1 MNQEQL
7 EDNKVGQE
15 LALAREA
22 RRMSQEQVADILNLT
37 LANVIALENDDY
49 ESLPGWTYVSGYL
62 RAYARLLG
70 LDSDSLRDK
79 AEARIQR
86 DGETLRQFDGSKNDS
101 PTSVSKVVWYKK
113 LLQKGT
119 LTPIAAASALF
130 LFFFALDAV
139 LDSAERSSVEI
150 SSGSELDSTIL
161 ALESARTMSDS
172 NDPKVEVTS
181 IHASIQGPI
190 EDAVLD
196 KVTPGVGGKNKDELN
211 NQSLY
216 EEISDNGINSER
228 QQIAQ
233 ELSATTEEK
242 SEVIDGAFQDAQ
254 DPVVEE
260 IISVPVED
268 AEGVVQEGAEQNFT
282 VEFLGF
288 NEWGERILS
297 SEGEDRMRINFQA
310 DCWVE
315 IRSNDERLLYADL
328 GKAGE
333 IKDFVGEAP
342 WLLKLG
348 YAGGI
353 SIFLNGSPVKLVPA
367 PEGRI
372 TRFTLDEAKI
382 ES

>member
-1 MNQEQL
+1 MNQEQS
-7 EDNKVGQE
+7 EKNKVGQE
-15 LALAREA
+15 LAFAREA
-22 RRMSQEQVADILNLT
+22 KGMSQEQIADILNLT

-49 ESLPGWTYVSGYL
+49 ESLPSWTYVSGYL

-79 AEARIQR
+79 AEALIQG
-86 DGETLRQFDGSKNDS
+86 DMETFRQFDSSKNES
-101 PTSVSKVVWYKK
+101 PTSVSKLVWYKK
-113 LLQKGT
+113 LLHKGT
-119 LTPIAAASALF
+119 LTPIAAVSALF

-161 ALESARTMSDS
+161 APEIVRTGSYS
-172 NDPKVEVTS
+172 NDPKVEVPS
-181 IHASIQGPI
+181 IPGPI
-190 EDAVLD
+190 DDAVLD
-196 KVTPGVGGKNKDELN
+196 KAAPGVGGQTKDESN
-211 NQSLY
+211 NQSPY
-216 EEISDNGINSER
+216 KEIADTATNSER
-228 QQIAQ
+228 PQIAQ
-233 ELSATTEEK
+233 EPSAKTEEK
-242 SEVIDGAFQDAQ
+242 PEVVAGALQEAEDQ
-254 DPVVEE
+254 GVEE
-260 IISVPVED
+260 IVSVIVE
-268 AEGVVQEGAEQNFT
+268 ATEELVQEGAEQNFT

-297 SEGEDRMRINFQA
+297 SVGEDRMRIDFQE

-315 IRSNDERLLYADL
+315 IRSKDERLLYADL

-333 IKDFVGEAP
+333 VKDFVGEAP

-353 SIFLNGSPVKLVPA
+353 SIFLNGSPVNFVPA

-372 TRFTLDEAKI
+372 TRITIDEDKI

>member
-1 MNQEQL
+1 MNQEQF
-7 EDNKVGQE
+7 EENKVGQE
-15 LALAREA
+15 LAFAREA
-22 RRMSQEQVADILNLT
+22 KGMSQEQIADILNLT

-79 AEARIQR
+79 AEARIQADMETSQQL
-86 DGETLRQFDGSKNDS
+86 DGLKNES
-101 PTSVSKVVWYKK
+101 LTSVSKLVWYKK
-113 LLQKGT
+113 LFHRGT

-150 SSGSELDSTIL
+150 SPGIELDSTIL
-161 ALESARTMSDS
+161 APESARTISDS
-172 NDPKVEVTS
+172 NDPKVEGPS
-181 IHASIQGPI
+181 IRVPT

-196 KVTPGVGGKNKDELN
+196 KAAPGVGGQTKDESN
-211 NQSLY
+211 NQSPY
-216 EEISDNGINSER
+216 KEIADTATNSER
-228 QQIAQ
+228 PQIAQ
-233 ELSATTEEK
+233 EPSAKTEEK
-242 SEVIDGAFQDAQ
+242 PEVVAGALQEAEDQ
-254 DPVVEE
+254 GVEE
-260 IISVPVED
+260 IVSVIVE
-268 AEGVVQEGAEQNFT
+268 ATEELVQEGAEQNFT

-297 SEGEDRMRINFQA
+297 SVGEDRMRIDFQE

-315 IRSNDERLLYADL
+315 IRSKDERLLYADL

-333 IKDFVGEAP
+333 VKDFVGEAP

-353 SIFLNGSPVKLVPA
+353 SIFLNGSPVNFVPA

-372 TRFTLDEAKI
+372 TRITIDEDKI

>member
-7 EDNKVGQE
+7 DDNKVGQE

-22 RRMSQEQVADILNLT
+22 KGMSQEQVADILNLT

-79 AEARIQR
+79 AEARIPG
-86 DGETLRQFDGSKNDS
+86 DMETLQRFDGLKNES
-101 PTSVSKVVWYKK
+101 PASVSVVVWYKK
-113 LLQKGT
+113 LFHKGT

-150 SSGSELDSTIL
+150 SLGSESDSTNL
-161 ALESARTMSDS
+161 ALESARTGSDS
-172 NDPKVEVTS
+172 NDPKVEVPS
-181 IHASIQGPI
+181 IKDRL
-190 EDAVLD
+190 EDAAVD
-196 KVTPGVGGKNKDELN
+196 KATPVVGGETKDELD
-211 NQSLY
+211 NQNLY
-216 EEISDNGINSER
+216 EEISDNDINSER
-228 QQIAQ
+228 PQITQ
-233 ELSATTEEK
+233 ELSVKPEEK
-242 SEVIDGAFQDAQ
+242 PGSIDEALQEGEDQG
-254 DPVVEE
+254 VED
-260 IISVPVED
+260 IISVIVE
-268 AEGVVQEGAEQNFT
+268 ATEEFAQEGSEQDFT

-297 SEGEDRMRINFQA
+297 SVGEDRMRIDFQE

-333 IKDFVGEAP
+333 VKDFVGEAP

-353 SIFLNGSPVKLVPA
+353 SIYLNGSPVKLVPA

-372 TRFTLDEAKI
+372 TRFTLDEGKI
-382 ES
+382 GS

>member
-1 MNQEQL
+1 MNQEQF
-7 EDNKVGQE
+7 EENKVGQE
-15 LALAREA
+15 LASAREA
-22 RRMSQEQVADILNLT
+22 KGMSQEQIADILNLT

-70 LDSDSLRDK
+70 LDSDNLRDK
-79 AEARIQR
+79 AEALIQR
-86 DGETLRQFDGSKNDS
+86 NVETFQQFDGSKNES
-101 PTSVSKVVWYKK
+101 STSVSEVVWYKK
-113 LLQKGT
+113 LLRNGA

-150 SSGSELDSTIL
+150 SAGSELDSTIL
-161 ALESARTMSDS
+161 LLESAHTASDS
-172 NDPKVEVTS
+172 NDPKIE
-181 IHASIQGPI
+181 APLIQDPI

-196 KVTPGVGGKNKDELN
+196 EAISGVGGQTKDELN

-216 EEISDNGINSER
+216 EEISDNDIDGER
-228 QQIAQ
+228 PQIVQ
-233 ELSATTEEK
+233 ELSAKTEEK
-242 SEVIDGAFQDAQ
+242 PEVIDEALQEAEDQG
-254 DPVVEE
+254 VEE
-260 IISVPVED
+260 IISVMVE
-268 AEGVVQEGAEQNFT
+268 ASEELVQEGAERNFT
-282 VEFLGF
+282 VEFLGV

-297 SEGEDRMRINFQA
+297 SVGEDRMRIDFQE

-315 IRSNDERLLYADL
+315 IRSNDGRLLYADL

-333 IKDFVGEAP
+333 VKDFVGETP

-348 YAGGI
+348 DASGI
-353 SIFLNGSPVKLVPA
+353 SIYLNGSPVKFVPA
-367 PEGRI
+367 PEGKI
-372 TRFTLDEAKI
+372 TRFTIDEDKI

>member
-1 MNQEQL
+1 MNQEQF
-7 EDNKVGQE
+7 EENKVGQE
-15 LALAREA
+15 LAFAREEKG
-22 RRMSQEQVADILNLT
+22 MSQEQIADILNLT

-49 ESLPGWTYVSGYL
+49 ESLPSWTYVSGYL

-79 AEARIQR
+79 AEARIQADMETSQQL
-86 DGETLRQFDGSKNDS
+86 DGLKNES
-101 PTSVSKVVWYKK
+101 PTSVSKLVWYKK
-113 LLQKGT
+113 LFHRGT

-150 SSGSELDSTIL
+150 SPGIELDSTIL
-161 ALESARTMSDS
+161 APESARTISDS
-172 NDPKVEVTS
+172 NDPKVEGPS
-181 IHASIQGPI
+181 IRVPT

-196 KVTPGVGGKNKDELN
+196 KAIPAVGGQTTDELN
-211 NQSLY
+211 NQILY
-216 EEISDNGINSER
+216 EEISDNDVNSER
-228 QQIAQ
+228 LQIAQ

-242 SEVIDGAFQDAQ
+242 PEVIDEALQDAE
-254 DPVVEE
+254 DPVIEE
-260 IISVPVED
+260 IFSVPVQD
-268 AEGVVQEGAEQNFT
+268 AEELVQEGAEQNFT

-297 SEGEDRMRINFQA
+297 SVGEDRMRIDFQE

-315 IRSNDERLLYADL
+315 IRSKDERLLYADL

-333 IKDFVGEAP
+333 VKDFVGKAP

-353 SIFLNGSPVKLVPA
+353 SIFLNGSPVNFVPA

-372 TRFTLDEAKI
+372 TRITIDEDKI

>member
-7 EDNKVGQE
+7 DDNKVGQE

-22 RRMSQEQVADILNLT
+22 KGMSQEQVADILNLT

-79 AEARIQR
+79 AEARIQG
-86 DGETLRQFDGSKNDS
+86 DVETLQQFDGSKNES
-101 PTSVSKVVWYKK
+101 PTSVSAVVWYKK
-113 LLQKGT
+113 LLHKGT

-139 LDSAERSSVEI
+139 LDSAEQSSVEI
-150 SSGSELDSTIL
+150 SSGSELDSTISS
-161 ALESARTMSDS
+161 LESARTGPDL
-172 NDPKVEVTS
+172 NDPKVEAPS
-181 IHASIQGPI
+181 IHGRI
-190 EDAVLD
+190 EDVVVD
-196 KVTPGVGGKNKDELN
+196 KVTPAEGGQTKDELD
-211 NQSLY
+211 NQSLN
-216 EEISDNGINSER
+216 EEISENDINSER
-228 QQIAQ
+228 PQIAQ
-233 ELSATTEEK
+233 ELSVRTEEK
-242 SEVIDGAFQDAQ
+242 PRVIEEALQEGEDQG
-254 DPVVEE
+254 VEE
-260 IISVPVED
+260 IISVIVE
-268 AEGVVQEGAEQNFT
+268 ATEELVQEGSEQNFT

-297 SEGEDRMRINFQA
+297 SVGEDRMRIDFQE

-333 IKDFVGEAP
+333 VKDFVGEAP
-342 WLLKLG
+342 WFLKLG

-353 SIFLNGSPVKLVPA
+353 SIYLNGSPVKLVPA

-372 TRFTLDEAKI
+372 TRFTLDEEKI

>member
-7 EDNKVGQE
+7 DDNKVGQE

-22 RRMSQEQVADILNLT
+22 KGMSQEQVADILNLT

-86 DGETLRQFDGSKNDS
+86 DVETLQRFDGSKNES
-101 PTSVSKVVWYKK
+101 PTSVSAVVWYKK
-113 LLQKGT
+113 LLHKGT

-139 LDSAERSSVEI
+139 LDSAEQSSVEI
-150 SSGSELDSTIL
+150 SSGRELDSAIL
-161 ALESARTMSDS
+161 ALESARTGSDS
-172 NDPKVEVTS
+172 NDPKVEVPS
-181 IHASIQGPI
+181 IKDRL
-190 EDAVLD
+190 EDAAVD
-196 KVTPGVGGKNKDELN
+196 KATPVVGGETKDELDE
-211 NQSLY
+211 QTLY
-216 EEISDNGINSER
+216 EEILDNNVNSER
-228 QQIAQ
+228 PQFPQ
-233 ELSATTEEK
+233 ELSVKIEEK
-242 SEVIDGAFQDAQ
+242 PEVIDEALQEGEDQE
-254 DPVVEE
+254 VED
-260 IISVPVED
+260 IISVIVE
-268 AEGVVQEGAEQNFT
+268 ATEEFAQEGSEQDFT

-297 SEGEDRMRINFQA
+297 SVGEDRMRIDFQE

-333 IKDFVGEAP
+333 VKDFVGEAP
-342 WLLKLG
+342 WFLKLG

-353 SIFLNGSPVKLVPA
+353 SIYLNGSPVKLVPA

-372 TRFTLDEAKI
+372 TRFTLDEEKI

>member
-22 RRMSQEQVADILNLT
+22 KGMSQEQVADILNLT

-70 LDSDSLRDK
+70 VDSESLRDK
-79 AEARIQR
+79 AEARIQG
-86 DGETLRQFDGSKNDS
+86 DVENLQQFDGQRNES
-101 PTSVSKVVWYKK
+101 PTSFSVAVWYKK
-113 LLQKGT
+113 LLHKET

-139 LDSAERSSVEI
+139 LDSAERSSVDI
-150 SSGSELDSTIL
+150 SSGSELDSAISVHKSSGTG
-161 ALESARTMSDS
+161 SDS
-172 NDPKVEVTS
+172 SDPKIEVTS
-181 IHASIQGPI
+181 EQNSTV
-190 EDAVLD
+190 DAVLD
-196 KVTPGVGGKNKDELN
+196 KVLLEVSAPTGDELN
-211 NQSLY
+211 DQSPY
-216 EEISDNGINSER
+216 KEVSENYISDVKPE
-228 QQIAQ
+228 IAQ
-233 ELSATTEEK
+233 ETSATTDERP
-242 SEVIDGAFQDAQ
+242 EVIDGALQEEEDQGA
-254 DPVVEE
+254 EE

-268 AEGVVQEGAEQNFT
+268 VEELAQEGVKQNFK

-297 SEGEDRMRINFQA
+297 SVGEDRMRIDFQE

-333 IKDFVGEAP
+333 VKDFVGETP

-353 SIFLNGSPVKLVPA
+353 SIYLNGSPVKLVPE

-372 TRFTLDEAKI
+372 TRFTLDEEKI

>member
-1 MNQEQL
+1 MNQEQF
-7 EDNKVGQE
+7 EENKVGQE
-15 LALAREA
+15 LAFAREA
-22 RRMSQEQVADILNLT
+22 KGMSQEQIADILNLT

-79 AEARIQR
+79 AEALIQR
-86 DGETLRQFDGSKNDS
+86 DMETFQQFDGSKNES
-101 PTSVSKVVWYKK
+101 PTAVSTVVWYKK
-113 LLQKGT
+113 LLRKGT

-139 LDSAERSSVEI
+139 LDSAERSSVGI

-161 ALESARTMSDS
+161 ALETARTGLDS
-172 NDPKVEVTS
+172 NDQKVEVTS
-181 IHASIQGPI
+181 IQGPI
-190 EDAVLD
+190 GDAVLD
-196 KVTPGVGGKNKDELN
+196 KATPPGVGGQAKDELN

-216 EEISDNGINSER
+216 EEISDNDIDSER
-228 QQIAQ
+228 PQIAQ
-233 ELSATTEEK
+233 ELSAKTGEK
-242 SEVIDGAFQDAQ
+242 PEVIDEALQEVE
-254 DPVVEE
+254 DPRVEE
-260 IISVPVED
+260 MNSVMVE
-268 AEGVVQEGAEQNFT
+268 ATEELVPEGAEQNFT

-297 SEGEDRMRINFQA
+297 SVGEDRMRIDFQE

-315 IRSNDERLLYADL
+315 IRSKDERLLYADL

-333 IKDFVGEAP
+333 VKDFVGEAP

-353 SIFLNGSPVKLVPA
+353 SIFLNGSPVNFVPA

-372 TRFTLDEAKI
+372 TRITIDEDKI

>member
-7 EDNKVGQE
+7 DDNKVGQE

-22 RRMSQEQVADILNLT
+22 KGMSQEQVADILNLT

-79 AEARIQR
+79 AEARIQG
-86 DGETLRQFDGSKNDS
+86 DMETLQRFDGLKNES
-101 PTSVSKVVWYKK
+101 PASVSAVVWYKK
-113 LLQKGT
+113 LFNKGT

-139 LDSAERSSVEI
+139 LDSAEQSSVEI
-150 SSGSELDSTIL
+150 SSGSELDSAIL
-161 ALESARTMSDS
+161 ALESARTGSDS
-172 NDPKVEVTS
+172 NDPKVEVPS
-181 IHASIQGPI
+181 IKDRL
-190 EDAVLD
+190 EDAAVD
-196 KVTPGVGGKNKDELN
+196 KATPVVGGETKDELDE
-211 NQSLY
+211 QTLY
-216 EEISDNGINSER
+216 EEILDNNVNSER
-228 QQIAQ
+228 PQFAQ
-233 ELSATTEEK
+233 ELSVKIEEK
-242 SEVIDGAFQDAQ
+242 PEVIDEALQQGEDQG
-254 DPVVEE
+254 VED
-260 IISVPVED
+260 IISVIVE
-268 AEGVVQEGAEQNFT
+268 ATEEFAQEGSEQDFT

-297 SEGEDRMRINFQA
+297 SVGEDRMRIDFQE

-333 IKDFVGEAP
+333 VKDFVGEAP

-353 SIFLNGSPVKLVPA
+353 SIYLNGSPVKLVPA

-372 TRFTLDEAKI
+372 TRFTLDEEKI

>member
-7 EDNKVGQE
+7 DDNKVGQE

-22 RRMSQEQVADILNLT
+22 KGMSQEQVADILNLT

-86 DGETLRQFDGSKNDS
+86 DVETLERFDGSKNES
-101 PTSVSKVVWYKK
+101 TASVSSVAWYKK
-113 LLQKGT
+113 LLHKGT

-139 LDSAERSSVEI
+139 LDSAEQSSVEI

-161 ALESARTMSDS
+161 SLESARTGPDL
-172 NDPKVEVTS
+172 NDPKVEAPS
-181 IHASIQGPI
+181 IHGRI
-190 EDAVLD
+190 EDVVVD
-196 KVTPGVGGKNKDELN
+196 KVTPAEGGQTKDELD
-211 NQSLY
+211 NQSLN
-216 EEISDNGINSER
+216 EEISENDINSER
-228 QQIAQ
+228 PQIAQ
-233 ELSATTEEK
+233 ELSVRTEEK
-242 SEVIDGAFQDAQ
+242 PRVIEDALQ
-254 DPVVEE
+254 EGEDQGVEE
-260 IISVPVED
+260 IISVIVE
-268 AEGVVQEGAEQNFT
+268 ATEESVQEGAEQNFT

-297 SEGEDRMRINFQA
+297 SVGEDRLRIDFQQ

-333 IKDFVGEAP
+333 VKDFVGEAP

-353 SIFLNGSPVKLVPA
+353 SIYLNGSPVKLVPA

-372 TRFTLDEAKI
+372 TRFTLDEEKI

>member
-7 EDNKVGQE
+7 DDNKVGQE

-22 RRMSQEQVADILNLT
+22 KGMSQEQVADILNLT

-79 AEARIQR
+79 AEALIQGDVESFR
-86 DGETLRQFDGSKNDS
+86 RFDGSKNES
-101 PTSVSKVVWYKK
+101 PTSVSTVVWYKK
-113 LLQKGT
+113 LLHKGT

-150 SSGSELDSTIL
+150 YSGSESDSTIL
-161 ALESARTMSDS
+161 ALESARTGSDS
-172 NDPKVEVTS
+172 NDPKVEVP
-181 IHASIQGPI
+181 SIQGRI
-190 EDAVLD
+190 EDAVVD
-196 KVTPGVGGKNKDELN
+196 KATPGVDGETKDELD

-216 EEISDNGINSER
+216 EEISDNDINSER
-228 QQIAQ
+228 PQIAQ
-233 ELSATTEEK
+233 ELSVKPEEK
-242 SEVIDGAFQDAQ
+242 PGVIDEALQEGEDQG
-254 DPVVEE
+254 VEE
-260 IISVPVED
+260 IISVIVE
-268 AEGVVQEGAEQNFT
+268 ATEELVQEGSEQNFT

-297 SEGEDRMRINFQA
+297 SVGEDRMRIDFQE

-333 IKDFVGEAP
+333 VKDFVGEAP

-353 SIFLNGSPVKLVPA
+353 SIYLNGSPVKLVPA

-372 TRFTLDEAKI
+372 TRFTLDKEKI

>member
-1 MNQEQL
+1 MNQEQSK
-7 EDNKVGQE
+7 EGKVGQE
-15 LALAREA
+15 LAFAREA
-22 RRMSQEQVADILNLT
+22 KGMSQEQIADILNLT

-79 AEARIQR
+79 AEALIKVDVEMSQQL
-86 DGETLRQFDGSKNDS
+86 DGLKNES
-101 PTSVSKVVWYKK
+101 PTSVSNLVWYKR
-113 LLQKGT
+113 LLHKGT
-119 LTPIAAASALF
+119 LTPIAVVSAVF
-130 LFFFALDAV
+130 VFFFALDVV

-161 ALESARTMSDS
+161 ALESARAGSDS
-172 NDPKVEVTS
+172 NDAKVEGP
-181 IHASIQGPI
+181 SIQGPI
-190 EDAVLD
+190 GDAVLD
-196 KVTPGVGGKNKDELN
+196 KATPGVGGQTKDESN

-216 EEISDNGINSER
+216 EEISDNDINSER
-228 QQIAQ
+228 PQVAQ
-233 ELSATTEEK
+233 ELAAKIEEK
-242 SEVIDGAFQDAQ
+242 PDVIDQASLQAE
-254 DPVVEE
+254 DPGVKEINSVIVEAT
-260 IISVPVED
+260 ED
-268 AEGVVQEGAEQNFT
+268 LVQKGAEQRLS

-288 NEWGERILS
+288 NERGERILS
-297 SEGEDRMRINFQA
+297 SVGEDRMRIDFQE

-315 IRSNDERLLYADL
+315 IRSNDGRLLYADL

-333 IKDFVGEAP
+333 VKDFIGEAP

-353 SIFLNGSPVKLVPA
+353 SIYLNGSPVKLVPA

-372 TRFTLDEAKI
+372 TRFTVNEDKI

>member
-1 MNQEQL
+1 MNQEQFG
-7 EDNKVGQE
+7 ENKVGQE
-15 LALAREA
+15 LAFAREA
-22 RRMSQEQVADILNLT
+22 KGMSQEQIADILNLT

-79 AEARIQR
+79 AEALIQP
-86 DGETLRQFDGSKNDS
+86 DVETFQQFDGSKNES
-101 PTSVSKVVWYKK
+101 PTSFSALVWYKK
-113 LLQKGT
+113 LLHKGM

-139 LDSAERSSVEI
+139 LDSAERSSVEL

-161 ALESARTMSDS
+161 ALESARTGSDS
-172 NDPKVEVTS
+172 NDPKVEVP
-181 IHASIQGPI
+181 SIQGPM

-196 KVTPGVGGKNKDELN
+196 KATPGVGGRTGDESN
-211 NQSLY
+211 DQSPY
-216 EEISDNGINSER
+216 EEVSDNNIGDVKPE
-228 QQIAQ
+228 IAQ
-233 ELSATTEEK
+233 ETSATTDEK
-242 SEVIDGAFQDAQ
+242 PEVIDGTFQEGGDQAAEEMISVLVE
-254 DPVVEE
+254 DVEE
-260 IISVPVED
+260 L
-268 AEGVVQEGAEQNFT
+268 AQEGAEQNFK

-288 NEWGERILS
+288 NEWGEQILS
-297 SEGEDRMRINFQA
+297 SVGKDRMRIDFQE

-328 GKAGE
+328 GRAGE
-333 IKDFVGEAP
+333 VKDFVGQAP

-353 SIFLNGSPVKLVPA
+353 SVYLNGSPVKVVPA

-372 TRFTLDEAKI
+372 TRFIVDEEKI
-382 ES
+382 EN

>member
-1 MNQEQL
+1 MNQEQF
-7 EDNKVGQE
+7 EENKVGQE
-15 LALAREA
+15 LAFAREEKG
-22 RRMSQEQVADILNLT
+22 MSQEQIADILNLT

-49 ESLPGWTYVSGYL
+49 ESLPSWTYVSGYL

-79 AEARIQR
+79 AEARIQADMETSQQL
-86 DGETLRQFDGSKNDS
+86 DGLKNES
-101 PTSVSKVVWYKK
+101 LTSVSKLVWYKK
-113 LLQKGT
+113 LFHRGT

-150 SSGSELDSTIL
+150 SSSGELDSTTL
-161 ALESARTMSDS
+161 TLESARTISDS
-172 NDPKVEVTS
+172 NDPKVEVP
-181 IHASIQGPI
+181 SIQAPI

-196 KVTPGVGGKNKDELN
+196 KTIPGVGGQTKDESN
-211 NQSLY
+211 NQILY
-216 EEISDNGINSER
+216 DEISDNDINSER
-228 QQIAQ
+228 PQIAQ

-242 SEVIDGAFQDAQ
+242 PEVIDEALQDAE

-260 IISVPVED
+260 IISVPVQD
-268 AEGVVQEGAEQNFT
+268 AEELVQEGAEQNFT

-297 SEGEDRMRINFQA
+297 SVGEDRMRIDFQE

-333 IKDFVGEAP
+333 VKDFVGEAP

-353 SIFLNGSPVKLVPA
+353 SVYLNGSPVKLVPA

-372 TRFTLDEAKI
+372 TRFTVDEDKI

>member
-1 MNQEQL
+1 MNQEQF
-7 EDNKVGQE
+7 EENKVGQE
-15 LALAREA
+15 LAFAREEKG
-22 RRMSQEQVADILNLT
+22 MSQEQIADILNLT

-49 ESLPGWTYVSGYL
+49 ESLPSWTYVSGYL

-79 AEARIQR
+79 AEARIQGDMETSQQL
-86 DGETLRQFDGSKNDS
+86 DGLKNES
-101 PTSVSKVVWYKK
+101 PTSVSKLVWYKK
-113 LLQKGT
+113 LLHKGT

-150 SSGSELDSTIL
+150 SSGSEFDSTVL
-161 ALESARTMSDS
+161 ALETARTGSDS
-172 NDPKVEVTS
+172 NDPKVEVPSTQ
-181 IHASIQGPI
+181 APM

-196 KVTPGVGGKNKDELN
+196 AAALGVGVQTKDELN

-216 EEISDNGINSER
+216 EEISDNDVNSER
-228 QQIAQ
+228 LQIAQ

-242 SEVIDGAFQDAQ
+242 PEVIDEALQDAE

-260 IISVPVED
+260 IFSVPVQDTE
-268 AEGVVQEGAEQNFT
+268 ELVQEGTEQNFT

-297 SEGEDRMRINFQA
+297 SVGEDRMRIDFQE

-315 IRSNDERLLYADL
+315 IRSKDERLLYADL

-333 IKDFVGEAP
+333 VKDFVGEAP

-353 SIFLNGSPVKLVPA
+353 SIYLNGSPVKFVPA

-372 TRFTLDEAKI
+372 TRFTIDEDKI

>member
-1 MNQEQL
+1 MNQEQF
-7 EDNKVGQE
+7 EENKVGQE
-15 LALAREA
+15 LAFAREEKG
-22 RRMSQEQVADILNLT
+22 MSQEQIADILNLT

-79 AEARIQR
+79 AEARIQG
-86 DGETLRQFDGSKNDS
+86 DGQTLGQFDGSESES
-101 PTSVSKVVWYKK
+101 PTSVAKLVWYKK
-113 LLQKGT
+113 LFHRGT

-150 SSGSELDSTIL
+150 SPGIELDSTIL
-161 ALESARTMSDS
+161 APESARTISDS
-172 NDPKVEVTS
+172 NDPKVEGPS
-181 IHASIQGPI
+181 IRVPT

-196 KVTPGVGGKNKDELN
+196 KAILGVGGQTKDELN
-211 NQSLY
+211 NQILY
-216 EEISDNGINSER
+216 EEISDNDVNSER
-228 QQIAQ
+228 LQIAQ

-242 SEVIDGAFQDAQ
+242 PEVIDEALQDAE

-260 IISVPVED
+260 IFSVPVQD
-268 AEGVVQEGAEQNFT
+268 AEELVQEGVEQNFT

-288 NEWGERILS
+288 NERGERILS
-297 SEGEDRMRINFQA
+297 SVGEDRMRIDFQE

-315 IRSNDERLLYADL
+315 IRSKDERLLYADL

-333 IKDFVGEAP
+333 VKDFVGEAP

-353 SIFLNGSPVKLVPA
+353 SIFLNGSPVNFVPA

-372 TRFTLDEAKI
+372 TRITIDEDKI

>member
-7 EDNKVGQE
+7 DDNKVGQE

-22 RRMSQEQVADILNLT
+22 KGMSQEQVADILNLT

-79 AEARIQR
+79 AEARIQG
-86 DGETLRQFDGSKNDS
+86 DMETLQRFDGLKNES
-101 PTSVSKVVWYKK
+101 PASVSAVVWYKK
-113 LLQKGT
+113 LFHKGT

-139 LDSAERSSVEI
+139 LDSAEQSSVEI
-150 SSGSELDSTIL
+150 SSGSELDSAIL
-161 ALESARTMSDS
+161 ALESARTGSDS
-172 NDPKVEVTS
+172 NDPKVEVPS
-181 IHASIQGPI
+181 IKDRL
-190 EDAVLD
+190 EDAAVD
-196 KVTPGVGGKNKDELN
+196 KATPVVGGETKDELDE
-211 NQSLY
+211 QTLY
-216 EEISDNGINSER
+216 EEILDNNVNSER
-228 QQIAQ
+228 PQIAQ
-233 ELSATTEEK
+233 ELSVKIEEK
-242 SEVIDGAFQDAQ
+242 PEVIDEALQQGEDQG
-254 DPVVEE
+254 VED
-260 IISVPVED
+260 IISVIVE
-268 AEGVVQEGAEQNFT
+268 ATEEFAQEGSEQDFT

-297 SEGEDRMRINFQA
+297 SVGEDRMRIDFQE

-333 IKDFVGEAP
+333 VKDFVGEAP

-353 SIFLNGSPVKLVPA
+353 SIYLNGSPVKLVPA

-372 TRFTLDEAKI
+372 TRFTIDEDKI

>member
-1 MNQEQL
+1 MNQEQF
-7 EDNKVGQE
+7 EENKVGQE
-15 LALAREA
+15 LAFAREA
-22 RRMSQEQVADILNLT
+22 KGMSQEQIADILNLT

-62 RAYARLLG
+62 RAYARLLD

-79 AEARIQR
+79 AEALIQG
-86 DGETLRQFDGSKNDS
+86 DVESLRQFDGSKNES
-101 PTSVSKVVWYKK
+101 PTSVSKLVWYKK
-113 LLQKGT
+113 LLLKGT

-150 SSGSELDSTIL
+150 SSGTESDSTIL
-161 ALESARTMSDS
+161 ALETARTGSDS
-172 NDPKVEVTS
+172 NDPKVEVP
-181 IHASIQGPI
+181 SIQGPI
-190 EDAVLD
+190 EDALLD
-196 KVTPGVGGKNKDELN
+196 KAAPGVGDQTKDELN

-216 EEISDNGINSER
+216 EEISDNTIISETP
-228 QQIAQ
+228 QIAQ
-233 ELSATTEEK
+233 EPSAKTDEK
-242 SEVIDGAFQDAQ
+242 PEVIDEALQEAEDQ
-254 DPVVEE
+254 EVEG
-260 IISVPVED
+260 IISVIAAEATED
-268 AEGVVQEGAEQNFT
+268 LVQEGAEQNFA

-288 NEWGERILS
+288 NEWGERVLS
-297 SEGEDRMRINFQA
+297 SVGEDRMRIDFQE

-333 IKDFVGEAP
+333 VKDFVGQSP

-348 YAGGI
+348 YADGI
-353 SIFLNGSPVKLVPA
+353 SIYFNGSPVKLVPA

-372 TRFTLDEAKI
+372 TRFTVDEDKI

>member
-1 MNQEQL
+1 
-7 EDNKVGQE
+7 
-15 LALAREA
+15 
-22 RRMSQEQVADILNLT
+22 LNLT

-62 RAYARLLG
+62 RAYARLLD

-79 AEARIQR
+79 AEALIQG
-86 DGETLRQFDGSKNDS
+86 DVETFQQFDGSKKES
-101 PTSVSKVVWYKK
+101 PMSVSTVVWYKK
-113 LLQKGT
+113 LLHKGT
-119 LTPIAAASALF
+119 LTPIAGASALF

-139 LDSAERSSVEI
+139 LDSAERSSLEI
-150 SSGSELDSTIL
+150 SSDSEFDSTIL
-161 ALESARTMSDS
+161 ALETARAGSDS
-172 NDPKVEVTS
+172 NDPKVEVPLF
-181 IHASIQGPI
+181 QGPQ

-196 KVTPGVGGKNKDELN
+196 KATPGVGGQTKDELN
-211 NQSLY
+211 NESLY
-216 EEISDNGINSER
+216 EEISGNDINSDR
-228 QQIAQ
+228 PQIAQ
-233 ELSATTEEK
+233 ELSAKIEEKPQVIDEALREVEGQGIEEMIPGIVEATEEL
-242 SEVIDGAFQDAQ
+242 AQ
-254 DPVVEE
+254 E
-260 IISVPVED
+260 SS
-268 AEGVVQEGAEQNFT
+268 EQNFT

-297 SEGEDRMRINFQA
+297 SVGEDRMRIDFQE

-333 IKDFVGEAP
+333 VKDFVGEAP

-353 SIFLNGSPVKLVPA
+353 SIYLNGSPVEFVPA

-372 TRFTLDEAKI
+372 TRFTIDEDKI

>member
-1 MNQEQL
+1 MNQEQF
-7 EDNKVGQE
+7 EENKVGQE
-15 LALAREA
+15 LAFAREEKG
-22 RRMSQEQVADILNLT
+22 MSQEQIADILNLT

-49 ESLPGWTYVSGYL
+49 EKLPGWTYVSGYL

-70 LDSDSLRDK
+70 LNSDSLRDK
-79 AEARIQR
+79 AEARIQGDMETSQQL
-86 DGETLRQFDGSKNDS
+86 DGLKNES
-101 PTSVSKVVWYKK
+101 PTSVSKLVWYKK
-113 LLQKGT
+113 LFHRGT

-150 SSGSELDSTIL
+150 SSSGELDSTTL
-161 ALESARTMSDS
+161 TLESARTISDS
-172 NDPKVEVTS
+172 NDPKVEGPS
-181 IHASIQGPI
+181 IRVPT

-196 KVTPGVGGKNKDELN
+196 KAITGVGGQTTDELN
-211 NQSLY
+211 NQILY
-216 EEISDNGINSER
+216 EEISDNDVNSER
-228 QQIAQ
+228 LQIAQ

-242 SEVIDGAFQDAQ
+242 PEVIDEALQDAE

-260 IISVPVED
+260 IFSVPVQD
-268 AEGVVQEGAEQNFT
+268 AEELVQEGAEQNFT

-297 SEGEDRMRINFQA
+297 SVGEDRMRIDFQE

-315 IRSNDERLLYADL
+315 IRSKDERLLYADL

-333 IKDFVGEAP
+333 VKDFVGEAP

-372 TRFTLDEAKI
+372 TRFTVDEDKI

>member
-7 EDNKVGQE
+7 YDNKVGQE

-22 RRMSQEQVADILNLT
+22 KGMSQEQVADILNLT

-79 AEARIQR
+79 AEARIQGDMETSQQT
-86 DGETLRQFDGSKNDS
+86 DGLKNES
-101 PTSVSKVVWYKK
+101 PTSVSKLVWYKK
-113 LLQKGT
+113 LFHRGT

-150 SSGSELDSTIL
+150 SSGSELDSTIV
-161 ALESARTMSDS
+161 ALESARTGLDS
-172 NDPKVEVTS
+172 NDQKVEVS
-181 IHASIQGPI
+181 SIQGPI
-190 EDAVLD
+190 GDAVLD
-196 KVTPGVGGKNKDELN
+196 KASPGVGDQTKDELN
-211 NQSLY
+211 NQRLY
-216 EEISDNGINSER
+216 EEISDKTVNSER
-228 QQIAQ
+228 PQIAQ
-233 ELSATTEEK
+233 EPSAKTEEK
-242 SEVIDGAFQDAQ
+242 PEVIDKSLQEAEDQG
-254 DPVVEE
+254 VEE
-260 IISVPVED
+260 IISVIVE
-268 AEGVVQEGAEQNFT
+268 ATEELVQEGAEQNFT

-297 SEGEDRMRINFQA
+297 SVGEDRMRIDFQE

-333 IKDFVGEAP
+333 VKDFVGEAP

-353 SIFLNGSPVKLVPA
+353 SIYLNGSPVKLVPA

-372 TRFTLDEAKI
+372 TRFTIDEDKI

>member
-1 MNQEQL
+1 MNQEQF
-7 EDNKVGQE
+7 EENKVGQE
-15 LALAREA
+15 LAFAREEKG
-22 RRMSQEQVADILNLT
+22 MSQEQIADILNLT

-49 ESLPGWTYVSGYL
+49 ESLPSWTYVSGYL

-79 AEARIQR
+79 AEARIQGDMETSQQL
-86 DGETLRQFDGSKNDS
+86 DGLKNES
-101 PTSVSKVVWYKK
+101 PTSVSKLVWYKK
-113 LLQKGT
+113 LFHRGT

-139 LDSAERSSVEI
+139 LDSAERSSVELS
-150 SSGSELDSTIL
+150 SSGELDSTTST
-161 ALESARTMSDS
+161 LESARTISDS
-172 NDPKVEVTS
+172 NDPKVEVP
-181 IHASIQGPI
+181 SIQAPT

-196 KVTPGVGGKNKDELN
+196 TAISGVGGQTKDELN
-211 NQSLY
+211 NQILY
-216 EEISDNGINSER
+216 EEISDNDIDSEKV
-228 QQIAQ
+228 QIAE
-233 ELSATTEEK
+233 ELSAITEEK
-242 SEVIDGAFQDAQ
+242 PEVIDEALQDAE

-260 IISVPVED
+260 IISVPVQD
-268 AEGVVQEGAEQNFT
+268 AEELVQEGAEQNFT

-288 NEWGERILS
+288 NDWGERILS
-297 SEGEDRMRINFQA
+297 SVGEDRMRIDFQE

-315 IRSNDERLLYADL
+315 IRSKDERLLYADL

-333 IKDFVGEAP
+333 VKDFVGEAP

-353 SIFLNGSPVKLVPA
+353 SIFLNDSPVNFVPA

-372 TRFTLDEAKI
+372 TRITIDEDKI

>member
-1 MNQEQL
+1 MNQEQF
-7 EDNKVGQE
+7 EENKVGQE
-15 LALAREA
+15 LAFAREA
-22 RRMSQEQVADILNLT
+22 KGMSQEQIADILNLT

-62 RAYARLLG
+62 RAYARLLD

-79 AEARIQR
+79 AEALIQG
-86 DGETLRQFDGSKNDS
+86 DVESLRQFDGSKNES
-101 PTSVSKVVWYKK
+101 PTSVSKLVWYKK
-113 LLQKGT
+113 LLHKGT

-150 SSGSELDSTIL
+150 SSGSEFDSTVL
-161 ALESARTMSDS
+161 ALETARTGSDS
-172 NDPKVEVTS
+172 NDPKVEVP
-181 IHASIQGPI
+181 SIQGPI
-190 EDAVLD
+190 EDALLD
-196 KVTPGVGGKNKDELN
+196 KAAPGVGDQTKDELN

-216 EEISDNGINSER
+216 EEISDNTIISETP
-228 QQIAQ
+228 QIAQ
-233 ELSATTEEK
+233 EPSAKTDEK
-242 SEVIDGAFQDAQ
+242 PEVIDEALQEAEDQ
-254 DPVVEE
+254 EVEG
-260 IISVPVED
+260 IISVIAAEATED
-268 AEGVVQEGAEQNFT
+268 LVQEGAEQNFA

-288 NEWGERILS
+288 NEWGERVLS
-297 SEGEDRMRINFQA
+297 SVGEDRMRIDFQE

-333 IKDFVGEAP
+333 VKDFVGQSP

-348 YAGGI
+348 YADGI
-353 SIFLNGSPVKLVPA
+353 SIYFNGSPVKLVPA

-372 TRFTLDEAKI
+372 TRFTVDEDKI

>member
-1 MNQEQL
+1 MNQEQF
-7 EDNKVGQE
+7 EENKVGQE
-15 LALAREA
+15 LAFAREEKG
-22 RRMSQEQVADILNLT
+22 MSQEQIADILNLT

-49 ESLPGWTYVSGYL
+49 ESLPSWTYVSGYL

-79 AEARIQR
+79 AEARIQGDMETSQQL
-86 DGETLRQFDGSKNDS
+86 DGLKNES
-101 PTSVSKVVWYKK
+101 PTSVSKLVWYKK
-113 LLQKGT
+113 LFHRGT

-150 SSGSELDSTIL
+150 SSSGELDSTTL
-161 ALESARTMSDS
+161 TLESARTISDS
-172 NDPKVEVTS
+172 NDPKVEGPS
-181 IHASIQGPI
+181 IRVPT

-196 KVTPGVGGKNKDELN
+196 KAIRGVGGQTTDELN
-211 NQSLY
+211 NQILY
-216 EEISDNGINSER
+216 EEISDNDVNSER
-228 QQIAQ
+228 LQIAQ

-242 SEVIDGAFQDAQ
+242 PEVIDEALQDAE

-260 IISVPVED
+260 IISVPVQD
-268 AEGVVQEGAEQNFT
+268 AEELVQEGAEQNFT

-297 SEGEDRMRINFQA
+297 SVGEDRMRIDFQE

-315 IRSNDERLLYADL
+315 IRSKDERLLYADL

-333 IKDFVGEAP
+333 VKDFVGEAP

-353 SIFLNGSPVKLVPA
+353 SIFLNGSPVNFVSA
-367 PEGRI
+367 PQGRI
-372 TRFTLDEAKI
+372 TRITIDEDKI

>member
-1 MNQEQL
+1 MNQEQS
-7 EDNKVGQE
+7 EKNKVGQE
-15 LALAREA
+15 LAFAREA
-22 RRMSQEQVADILNLT
+22 KGMSQEQIADILNLT

-49 ESLPGWTYVSGYL
+49 ESLPGWTYVSGYP

-79 AEARIQR
+79 AEALIQGDVETSQQL
-86 DGETLRQFDGSKNDS
+86 DGLKNES
-101 PTSVSKVVWYKK
+101 PTSVSKLVWYKK
-113 LLQKGT
+113 LFHRGT

-150 SSGSELDSTIL
+150 SPGIELDSTIL
-161 ALESARTMSDS
+161 APESARTISDS
-172 NDPKVEVTS
+172 NDPKVEGPS
-181 IHASIQGPI
+181 IRVPT
-190 EDAVLD
+190 EDTVLD
-196 KVTPGVGGKNKDELN
+196 KAITGVGGQTSDELN
-211 NQSLY
+211 NQIRY
-216 EEISDNGINSER
+216 EEISDNDVNSER
-228 QQIAQ
+228 LQIAQ

-242 SEVIDGAFQDAQ
+242 PEVIDEALQDAE

-260 IISVPVED
+260 IFSVPVQD
-268 AEGVVQEGAEQNFT
+268 AEELVQEGAEQNFT

-297 SEGEDRMRINFQA
+297 SVGEDRMRIDFQE

-315 IRSNDERLLYADL
+315 IRSKDERLLYADL

-333 IKDFVGEAP
+333 VKDFVGEAP

-353 SIFLNGSPVKLVPA
+353 SIFLNGSPVNFVPA

-372 TRFTLDEAKI
+372 TRITIDEDKI

>member
-1 MNQEQL
+1 MNQEQF
-7 EDNKVGQE
+7 EENKVGQE
-15 LALAREA
+15 LAFAREA
-22 RRMSQEQVADILNLT
+22 KGMSQEQIADILNLT

-49 ESLPGWTYVSGYL
+49 ESLPSWTYVSGYL

-79 AEARIQR
+79 AEARIQADMETSQQL
-86 DGETLRQFDGSKNDS
+86 DGLKNES
-101 PTSVSKVVWYKK
+101 PTSVSKLVWYKK
-113 LLQKGT
+113 LFHRGT
-119 LTPIAAASALF
+119 LTPIAAASALL

-150 SSGSELDSTIL
+150 SSSGELDSTTL
-161 ALESARTMSDS
+161 TLESARTISDS
-172 NDPKVEVTS
+172 NDTKVEVP
-181 IHASIQGPI
+181 SIQALT
-190 EDAVLD
+190 EDAVHD
-196 KVTPGVGGKNKDELN
+196 KAIPGVGGQTKDELN
-211 NQSLY
+211 NQILY
-216 EEISDNGINSER
+216 EEISDNDINSER
-228 QQIAQ
+228 LQITQ

-242 SEVIDGAFQDAQ
+242 PEVIDEALQDAG

-260 IISVPVED
+260 IFSVPVQD
-268 AEGVVQEGAEQNFT
+268 AEELVQEGAEQNFT

-297 SEGEDRMRINFQA
+297 SVGEDRMRIDFQE

-315 IRSNDERLLYADL
+315 IRSKDERLLYADL

-333 IKDFVGEAP
+333 VKDFVGEAP

-353 SIFLNGSPVKLVPA
+353 SIFLNGSPVNFIPA

-372 TRFTLDEAKI
+372 MRITIDEDKI

>member
-1 MNQEQL
+1 MNQEQF
-7 EDNKVGQE
+7 EENKVGQE
-15 LALAREA
+15 LAFAREA
-22 RRMSQEQVADILNLT
+22 KGMSQEQIADILNLT

-62 RAYARLLG
+62 RAYARLLD

-79 AEARIQR
+79 AEALIQG
-86 DGETLRQFDGSKNDS
+86 DVESLRQFDGSKNES
-101 PTSVSKVVWYKK
+101 PTSVSKLVWYKK
-113 LLQKGT
+113 LLHKGT

-130 LFFFALDAV
+130 LFFFALDAA

-150 SSGSELDSTIL
+150 SSSSELDSTTL
-161 ALESARTMSDS
+161 TPESARTISDS
-172 NDPKVEVTS
+172 NDPKVEVS
-181 IHASIQGPI
+181 SIQAPT
-190 EDAVLD
+190 EDAVLG
-196 KVTPGVGGKNKDELN
+196 KVAPGVGGQTKDELN
-211 NQSLY
+211 NQILY
-216 EEISDNGINSER
+216 EEISDNDIKSER
-228 QQIAQ
+228 PQIAQ

-242 SEVIDGAFQDAQ
+242 PEVIDEALQEAEEQG
-254 DPVVEE
+254 VEE
-260 IISVPVED
+260 IISVPVQG
-268 AEGVVQEGAEQNFT
+268 AEELVQEGAEQNFT

-297 SEGEDRMRINFQA
+297 SVGEDRMRIDFQE

-333 IKDFVGEAP
+333 VKDFVGQAP

-348 YAGGI
+348 YAVGI
-353 SIFLNGSPVKLVPA
+353 SIYLNGSPVKLVPA

-372 TRFTLDEAKI
+372 TRFTIDEDKI